1 MLLFACKQI
10 KEVVLNFHGQN
21 KRHSISFCRRVKM
34 SWIMENDNE
43 PKQCNLDISFDLS
56 DFIDEQ
62 IGHDIERIQ
71 HESYVEFASD
81 DNENNC
87 VQTEET
93 NENVHGDKTCEVSLN
108 VSFDYSELEPIS
120 TGKELFSISRTSSK
134 SLGIYSCLIGTLL
147 LNNDY
152 Y

>member
-1 MLLFACKQI
+1 
-10 KEVVLNFHGQN
+10 
-21 KRHSISFCRRVKM
+21 
-34 SWIMENDNE
+34 MENDNE